1 MLRLCS
7 RHCELRIY
15 VYVKASLY
23 HSYATTWQVH
33 VKHNR
38 SYWKY
43 SRITPW
49 SVDMGSENP
58 ESQERFISAT
68 FFAWELWWQF
78 CNVHTMQMR
87 VLKVSITPRIYQVVR
102 IVQRRST
109 AVSVRTQKTK
119 KSAKIRVEKVSDK
132 NCKLSET
139 ELVTR
144 PHAVAI
150 II

>member
-1 MLRLCS
+1 
-7 RHCELRIY
+7 
-15 VYVKASLY
+15 
-23 HSYATTWQVH
+23 
-33 VKHNR
+33 
-38 SYWKY
+38 
-43 SRITPW
+43 
-49 SVDMGSENP
+49 
-58 ESQERFISAT
+58 
-68 FFAWELWWQF
+68 
-78 CNVHTMQMR
+78 MQMR